1 MWLLNET
8 PSSIHRKLNLP
19 DQDQGI
25 DLICETNDGE
35 YWAVQAKYHED
46 ETTSQTWRSLSTFT
60 GLAFGVCKNISFGL
74 VCTTSERYTK
84 TLKNQDNIGFCT
96 GEIWRGLDEDFFTSL
111 TRKRKPKK
119 LKAYKPFNH
128 QKRAIKE
135 AHKHYVT
142 NNESRGKMIMPC
154 GTGKSLTAFWIA
166 EKLHSKMILVAV
178 PSLSLIRQTLQVW
191 LRETYAKGWDVD
203 WITVCSDK
211 TVSKMEKDDL
221 AVLTQDLGIPAVT
234 DPKVIASWLRKR
246 HSGRVVV
253 FTTYQSGK
261 AIAEATR
268 LARRNFDLG
277 IMDEAHKTV
286 GKKDKTFAH
295 LLFDEN
301 IKISKRVF
309 MTATER
315 RYTGIQD
322 TIVSMDDYD
331 VYGETFEFLSFKDAL
346 DEDPPILSD
355 YKIVTVMVGNDEIA
369 ELVKAGKFVKP
380 SRGKWDDEIQAD
392 TFASLVALRKAVKK
406 YRIKHA
412 LSFHS
417 NIARAEAYQENQEI
431 FTELFTDYQKMDT
444 FFVSGKMPTS
454 VRDRHLRDF
463 ESSKRAL
470 ISNARCLTE
479 GVDVPDIDCVLFADP
494 KRSTIDIVQAVGRA
508 LRKSEGKKFGYVIVP
523 VVIEKEGQG
532 FEESQAFES
541 ILMTLRA
548 LASNDERI
556 IDYFRDKANR
566 KRTERKVIIDIP
578 EQLAEKIDEKEFVR
592 ELELKAWNKLAKLS
606 WRPFNEA
613 RDFARSLGLKN
624 QGEWSRY
631 SSSGQRPPD
640 IPGIPARVYKNN
652 GWVSIGD
659 WLGTGRIASQ
669 NMIYMPFDEALK
681 FARSSEIKTAMEW
694 VEKWRANLLPEGL
707 SAHPQRTYK
716 NNGWIDWGHFLG
728 VRSRYFYDLLDFEE
742 ARDFARSLG
751 LKNQGE
757 WKKYIRGE
765 LKDLPEL
772 PNNIP
777 KNPHYTYKNSGY
789 IGIGDWLGT
798 GRAPVKGRYYL
809 PFDEARKYVHTLNLK
824 GTKEWY
830 EYAKSDN
837 RRMDLP
843 FNPDKNYREKGWIN
857 WGDWIGT
864 KTIATGS
871 INYQSFNDARKFAR
885 SLKLKSQREWFEYC
899 KGKVSTLPPKPENI
913 PTSVERIYKDKGW
926 INFGDF
932 LGTGTIAPQLKEF
945 RTFDQAKKF
954 AQRLNLKSYSEWQK
968 YTKGNYKNLNA
979 LPKDIPLAPHYVYK
993 NKGWIGY
1000 GDFLGYGMKDFLTFH
1015 EARAIIRKMKFQNV
1029 AQWRNFTKSGEKPS
1043 YIPTTPERVY
1053 KNKGWVNF
1061 SDWIGIKRVANQNK
1075 KYMAFKSAKEFAH
1088 KLKLKGIT
1096 EWRNYCKGMLANKPP
1111 KPADIPVSVERV
1123 YKNNGWKNWGDFLG
1137 TGTIASFNIKF
1148 RNYQEA
1154 KKFVANLN
1162 LRSQK
1167 EWRMYNKG
1175 MLTNLEPLPNNIPR
1189 APEHTYKAKGEWI
1202 SWPNFLGYEP
1212 ERKKK

>member
-1 MWLLNET
+1 VWLLNET

-369 ELVKAGKFVKP
+369 ELVKTGKFVKP

-508 LRKSEGKKFGYVIVP
+508 LRKSEGKKYGYVIVP

-532 FEESQAFES
+532 FEESQAFQS

-556 IDYFRDKANR
+556 IDYFRDRANG
-566 KRTERKVIIDIP
+566 KRTKRIIEIDLDPQI
-578 EQLAEKIDEKEFVR
+578 AEEIDEEEFIR
-592 ELELKAWNKLAKLS
+592 ELELKAWDKLAKLS
-606 WRPFNEA
+606 WRPFEDA
-613 RDFARSLGLKN
+613 REFVRKLRLSGSI
-624 QGEWSRY
+624 EWKSF
-631 SSSGQRPPD
+631 SKSNKKPLD
-640 IPGIPARVYKNN
+640 IPVTPWRVYKND
-652 GWVSIGD
+652 GWVSLGD
-659 WLGTGRIASQ
+659 WLGTGYVATSQ
-669 NMIYMPFDEALK
+669 RNY
-681 FARSSEIKTAMEW
+681 
-694 VEKWRANLLPEGL
+694 L
-707 SAHPQRTYK
+707 SY
-716 NNGWIDWGHFLG
+716 N
-728 VRSRYFYDLLDFEE
+728 E
-742 ARDFARSLG
+742 AREFVSQLG
-751 LKNQGE
+751 LKSLSE
-757 WKKYIRGE
+757 WDR
-765 LKDLPEL
+765 
-772 PNNIP
+772 
-777 KNPHYTYKNSGY
+777 
-789 IGIGDWLGT
+789 
-798 GRAPVKGRYYL
+798 
-809 PFDEARKYVHTLNLK
+809 
-824 GTKEWY
+824 
-830 EYAKSDN
+830 
-837 RRMDLP
+837 
-843 FNPDKNYREKGWIN
+843 
-857 WGDWIGT
+857 
-864 KTIATGS
+864 
-871 INYQSFNDARKFAR
+871 
-885 SLKLKSQREWFEYC
+885 YC
-899 KGKVSTLPPKPENI
+899 KGKLDGLLPKPSNI
-913 PTSVERIYKDKGW
+913 PNAPIVVYSKQSTWVSV
-926 INFGDF
+926 GDF
-932 LGTGTIAPQLKEF
+932 LGTGSIQTQQKVYLSYKDASDFAKRLNIKSVRDWQIMRRDHPELFPDKIPGSPQNTYKNRGWISWGEFLGTGRVADGTISWRPFKEAKEF
-945 RTFDQAKKF
+945 VHQLG
-954 AQRLNLKSYSEWQK
+954 LNNYREWRDYCNGEFNDLPK
-968 YTKGNYKNLNA
+968 M
-979 LPKDIPLAPHYVYK
+979 PKDIPSGPRRVYKKKGWFGFPDWLGTYKNLKKGFRSFESARAFARSLKIDSISKWRLYNSGKLDGFDPKPFDVPSVPDIVYKNEWIDWNDWLGKNIVVATQQRKYLNYTDARRFARKLGLGSVNEWSAYCKGQLEHLPPKPDNIPAGVTRTYK
-993 NKGWIGY
+993 NKGW
-1000 GDFLGYGMKDFLTFH
+1000 
-1015 EARAIIRKMKFQNV
+1015 
-1029 AQWRNFTKSGEKPS
+1029 KS
-1043 YIPTTPERVY
+1043 
-1053 KNKGWVNF
+1053 
-1061 SDWIGIKRVANQNK
+1061 
-1075 KYMAFKSAKEFAH
+1075 FA
-1088 KLKLKGIT
+1088 
-1096 EWRNYCKGMLANKPP
+1096 
-1111 KPADIPVSVERV
+1111 D
-1123 YKNNGWKNWGDFLG
+1123 
-1137 TGTIASFNIKF
+1137 
-1148 RNYQEA
+1148 
-1154 KKFVANLN
+1154 
-1162 LRSQK
+1162 
-1167 EWRMYNKG
+1167 
-1175 MLTNLEPLPNNIPR
+1175 
-1189 APEHTYKAKGEWI
+1189 
-1202 SWPNFLGYEP
+1202 FLGYEP
-1212 ERKKK
+1212 KRKKK

>member
-412 LSFHS
+412 LSFHNS
-417 NIARAEAYQENQEI
+417 IARAEAYQENQNI

-523 VVIEKEGQG
+523 VVIEKEGQD
-532 FEESQAFES
+532 FEESQAFQS

-556 IDYFRDKANR
+556 IDYFRDRANR
-566 KRTERKVIIDIP
+566 KQTEPRVIIDIP
-578 EQLAEKIDEKEFVR
+578 DQLAEKIDEKEFVR

-606 WRPFNEA
+606 WRPFKDA
-613 RDFARSLGLKN
+613 RTFIQKLRLLNLRDWNNYHK
-624 QGEWSRY
+624 
-631 SSSGQRPPD
+631 SGKKPYD
-640 IPGIPARVYKNN
+640 IPTHPDRVYKDH
-652 GWVSIGD
+652 GWKSYGD
-659 WLGTGRIASQ
+659 W
-669 NMIYMPFDEALK
+669 
-681 FARSSEIKTAMEW
+681 
-694 VEKWRANLLPEGL
+694 
-707 SAHPQRTYK
+707 
-716 NNGWIDWGHFLG
+716 
-728 VRSRYFYDLLDFEE
+728 
-742 ARDFARSLG
+742 
-751 LKNQGE
+751 
-757 WKKYIRGE
+757 
-765 LKDLPEL
+765 
-772 PNNIP
+772 
-777 KNPHYTYKNSGY
+777 
-789 IGIGDWLGT
+789 
-798 GRAPVKGRYYL
+798 
-809 PFDEARKYVHTLNLK
+809 
-824 GTKEWY
+824 
-830 EYAKSDN
+830 
-837 RRMDLP
+837 
-843 FNPDKNYREKGWIN
+843 
-857 WGDWIGT
+857 
-864 KTIATGS
+864 
-871 INYQSFNDARKFAR
+871 
-885 SLKLKSQREWFEYC
+885 
-899 KGKVSTLPPKPENI
+899 
-913 PTSVERIYKDKGW
+913 
-926 INFGDF
+926 
-932 LGTGTIAPQLKEF
+932 LGTGTIAPQNMVF
-945 RTFDQAKKF
+945 RKF
-954 AQRLNLKSYSEWQK
+954 KDARSFIRQLSLKSNQEWRT
-968 YTKGNYKNLNA
+968 YTKSIEFPIDIPSAPDRIYKNNGWQSWGDFLGTDNIGKGDWLPFMQA
-979 LPKDIPLAPHYVYK
+979 RKFVHKLKLEGKDQWVDYCKSGLKPKDIPSVPARAYKDHGWKGYGDWVGSGYIHPRFTSFRLFEDARKFVQKLNLKNQKEWREYIQSGKKPIDIPAYPEEKYKNKGWKGLGDWLGTGTIAYRNIVYRTFDEAKKYAHKLKLKSSTEWQIFCKSGIKPDDIPAKPDNTYK
-993 NKGWIGY
+993 NKGWISWP
-1000 GDFLGYGMKDFLTFH
+1000 DFLGL
-1015 EARAIIRKMKFQNV
+1015 
-1029 AQWRNFTKSGEKPS
+1029 
-1043 YIPTTPERVY
+1043 
-1053 KNKGWVNF
+1053 
-1061 SDWIGIKRVANQNK
+1061 
-1075 KYMAFKSAKEFAH
+1075 
-1088 KLKLKGIT
+1088 
-1096 EWRNYCKGMLANKPP
+1096 
-1111 KPADIPVSVERV
+1111 
-1123 YKNNGWKNWGDFLG
+1123 
-1137 TGTIASFNIKF
+1137 
-1148 RNYQEA
+1148 
-1154 KKFVANLN
+1154 
-1162 LRSQK
+1162 
-1167 EWRMYNKG
+1167 
-1175 MLTNLEPLPNNIPR
+1175 
-1189 APEHTYKAKGEWI
+1189 
-1202 SWPNFLGYEP
+1202 EP

>member
-166 EKLHSKMILVAV
+166 ERLDAKRILVAV

-369 ELVKAGKFVKP
+369 ELVKTGKFVKP

-417 NIARAEAYQENQEI
+417 SIARAEAYQENQNV

-463 ESSKRAL
+463 EQSKRAL

-494 KRSTIDIVQAVGRA
+494 KKSTIDIVQAVGRA

-556 IDYFRDKANR
+556 IDYFRDRANG
-566 KRTERKVIIDIP
+566 KRTKRKVIIDIP
-578 EQLAEKIDEKEFVR
+578 EQLAEKIDENKFVR

-606 WRPFNEA
+606 WMPFEEA
-613 RDFARSLGLKN
+613 REFVNSLNLKKKEEWN
-624 QGEWSRY
+624 RYCKGEFDHL
-631 SSSGQRPPD
+631 PFKPFD
-640 IPGIPARVYKNN
+640 IPNAPNAVYKNA
-652 GWVSIGD
+652 GWIGYGD
-659 WLGTGRIASQ
+659 WLGTGFIAPSKR
-669 NMIYMPFDEALK
+669 NYLDFKD
-681 FARSSEIKTAMEW
+681 ARKLVRSLE
-694 VEKWRANLLPEGL
+694 L
-707 SAHPQRTYK
+707 K
-716 NNGWIDWGHFLG
+716 NNNDWIG
-728 VRSRYFYDLLDFEE
+728 YC
-742 ARDFARSLG
+742 
-751 LKNQGE
+751 
-757 WKKYIRGE
+757 RGE
-765 LKDLPEL
+765 LKHLDPK
-772 PNNIP
+772 PASIP
-777 KNPHYTYKNSGY
+777 TKAERVYKNDGW
-789 IGIGDWLGT
+789 INLGDWLGT
-798 GRAPVKGRYYL
+798 GTIHPTQRVYRSYI
-809 PFDEARKYVHTLNLK
+809 EAKEFVHK
-824 GTKEWY
+824 
-830 EYAKSDN
+830 
-837 RRMDLP
+837 
-843 FNPDKNYREKGWIN
+843 
-857 WGDWIGT
+857 
-864 KTIATGS
+864 
-871 INYQSFNDARKFAR
+871 
-885 SLKLKSQREWFEYC
+885 LKLKSVGDWGKYC
-899 KGKVSTLPPKPENI
+899 KGEFEDLPKMPKDI
-913 PTSVERIYKDKGW
+913 PAGANSVYKDKGW
-926 INFGDF
+926 ITWEDF
-932 LGTGTIAPQLKEF
+932 LGQSLSRKKSYRSFESSREFVWELGLRSTREWRMYYQGKLKDLPPIPSDIPATPDGIYKNEGWSNWKDF
-945 RTFDQAKKF
+945 LGYDFFSYEETSELAKKAGIKTWADYKKWSKNKIF
-954 AQRLNLKSYSEWQK
+954 NGVKWSKRMVVVPYKKYENAGWKGWNDFLDSEELHTLAKSKYFKSYKEARKFAICNRIGSMSAWRRLIRD
-968 YTKGNYKNLNA
+968 KNISYF
-979 LPKDIPLAPHYVYK
+979 PVDVVKVYK
-993 NKGWIGY
+993 NKGWIDVY
-1000 GDFLGYGMKDFLTFH
+1000 HFLGKKKQ
-1015 EARAIIRKMKFQNV
+1015 EE
-1029 AQWRNFTKSGEKPS
+1029 WRNFEDARIFVQNLNLKTQNEWREYTKSGKKPID
-1043 YIPTTPERVY
+1043 IPANPNQVY
-1053 KNKGWVNF
+1053 KNDGWK
-1061 SDWIGIKRVANQNK
+1061 SLGDWLGTGNIANK
-1075 KYMAFKSAKEFAH
+1075 KKVFILFDEAKRLMRMYKVRSAVDYRSFLKSSQSKKFNLPSTPNRH
-1088 KLKLKGIT
+1088 YKTSWKG
-1096 EWRNYCKGMLANKPP
+1096 
-1111 KPADIPVSVERV
+1111 
-1123 YKNNGWKNWGDFLG
+1123 WGDFLG
-1137 TGTIASFNIKF
+1137 TRNIGKGNWISFVEARKFTRALGLNSFTDWRNFASSYKRPQNIP
-1148 RNYQEA
+1148 A
-1154 KKFVANLN
+1154 KPNVIYK
-1162 LRSQK
+1162 
-1167 EWRMYNKG
+1167 NKG
-1175 MLTNLEPLPNNIPR
+1175 
-1189 APEHTYKAKGEWI
+1189 WI
-1202 SWPNFLGYEP
+1202 SFSDFLGYEP
-1212 ERKKK
+1212 KRKNNIPKKKVK